1 MKIFKKMLCLIMSLM
16 ILLVC
21 AAPAFAADA
30 ADLTFYCVSNSYY
43 RVTSCSPFASGDLVI
58 PATYNGLPV
67 TEIKSN
73 AFDGCGLDNVTIPES
88 IERIGDKA
96 FYNSAIKSVE
106 FKGTALNLGSAV
118 FSYCFNLASV
128 TLPSALKKIPDSTF
142 FNCRALSDIT
152 IPATVTT
159 IGENAFNCSGIT
171 SVTIPASVTTIG
183 TEAFAACEKLASL
196 TVDSANT
203 KYKSV
208 DGVLFTKDGTSL
220 LQYPCASDTKIYTIP
235 EGVVTIAK
243 TSFAKNNSI
252 QIVYFADSVKT
263 VEPYAFSEC
272 QALSGVF
279 LNNSIETLQSLSFQ
293 RCPSLMEIIIP
304 ASVTSFEGAFYLSGL
319 ITVTIED
326 GVKEIS
332 ASAFDS
338 CDKLTQVN
346 IPASVTSI
354 KNGAFRNCTAL
365 KLIKIPATVTAINNN
380 AFVNVTD
387 SVILEVEENSAAHEY
402 ALEKQM
408 NFRIGEDVYY
418 YVTFNSGDGSFADGT
433 KTVTVT
439 SAAGKAINAPANP
452 THPDDVSFKGWSPA
466 LPDTMPAENL
476 EFTAVFSYI
485 CTDCDTE
492 FGTKDEYDEH
502 KALENAKKSV
512 RISIARNTGSK
523 EIKYGETLRLTAEVK
538 NEIKPMKILWYVDGE
553 FKGEGNTFD
562 IKFDSGSKTVTVKAA
577 DGEGNVLTDAD
588 GKEIS
593 SSETVSVK
601 AGFFQKLISFFKD
614 LFKINRLVIQ

>member
-1 MKIFKKMLCLIMSLM
+1 MKICKKALCLIMSAM

-21 AAPAFAADA
+21 AAPSFAADA

-43 RVTSCSPFASGDLVI
+43 RITDCSTFASGSLVI
-58 PATYNGLPV
+58 PSTYKGLPV
-67 TEIKSN
+67 TEIKAN
-73 AFDGCGLDNVTIPES
+73 AFEDCGLESVTLPAS

-106 FKGTALNLGSAV
+106 FKGADVTLGSSV
-118 FSYCFNLASV
+118 FSYCFNLSSV
-128 TLPSALKKIPDSTF
+128 TLPSALKKIPDGTF

-159 IGENAFNCSGIT
+159 ISENAFNCSGLT

-183 TEAFAACEKLASL
+183 AEAFAACENLASI
-196 TVDSANT
+196 TVDASNT

-235 EGVVTIAK
+235 DGVVTVAK
-243 TSFAKNNSI
+243 TSFAKTDSL

-272 QALSGVF
+272 KALSGVF
-279 LNNSIETLQSLSFQ
+279 LNDSIETLASLSFQ
-293 RCPSLMEIIIP
+293 RCPSLMEIVIP

-319 ITVTIED
+319 ITVTIEN

-346 IPASVTSI
+346 IPASVTVI

-365 KLIKIPATVTAINNN
+365 KTIKIPATVTTINNN

-387 SVILEVEENSAAHEY
+387 SVVLEVKENSAAHKY
-402 ALEKQM
+402 ALQKQM

-418 YVTFNSGDGSFADGT
+418 YVTFNSGDGSFADGS

-439 SAAGKAINAPANP
+439 SAAGKSINAPATP
-452 THPDDVSFKGWSPA
+452 SHPDGVSFKSWSPD
-466 LPDTMPAENL
+466 LPGTMPAENL
-476 EFTAVFSYI
+476 EFTAIFSYI
-485 CTDCDTE
+485 CTDCNTE
-492 FGTKDEYDEH
+492 FDTNDEYNEH
-502 KALENAKKSV
+502 MALENAKKSV
-512 RISIARNTGSK
+512 RISIARNTGTK

-538 NEIKPMKILWYVDGE
+538 NEIKPMQILWYIDGE
-553 FKGEGNTFD
+553 LKGEGNTFD
-562 IKFDSGSKTVTVKAA
+562 VAVESTVTVKAA
-577 DGEGNVLTDAD
+577 DSEGNVLTDAD
-588 GKEIS
+588 GNEIS
-593 SSETVSVK
+593 SSETVTIK
-601 AGFFQKLISFFKD
+601 AGFFLKLISFFKN
-614 LFKINRLVIQ
+614 LFKMDRLIIQ